1 MFKNYLKIAW
11 RSIRK
16 NKVSSVI
23 NITGLTIGL
32 TCCLLIALYIK
43 NELSYDKFQVNG
55 DRIARVIMEYKIGND
70 GKSGTFTSTK
80 VFPEFKRQFPE
91 VVSGVRMTR
100 TSRITKYGDKLFD
113 EKKFLFAD
121 STFFEVFSFK
131 LLKGLPG
138 QVLKAPK
145 TIVLTEDA
153 AKKYFGNE
161 NPVGKILKTG
171 SDATDFLVTGVMEN
185 CPTNSQLKFD
195 MVASFSSLGPAQ
207 EKTWWNANYTTYLLL
222 RDPASFASLSRKIP
236 PFMKKEFA
244 NEPTVSLNFH
254 LEPYTKVHLHSPHD
268 GFEPN
273 NNIVY
278 IYMLAGIALLI
289 LAIACFTYINLSTA
303 RSMERAR
310 EVGIRKVVGA
320 IRKQIFWQFI
330 GESVLITF
338 IALLLSIGAAI
349 LVLPWFNTLADK
361 NLEAYQVMDP
371 AVLMTGIF
379 IIAIISLLAGSYPA
393 LILSGFN
400 PVKVLKG
407 AFKNTNSGLWL
418 RKSLTV
424 FQFVISVFLIIATFT
439 IQHQL
444 NFIRNKKL
452 GYDRDQVLVLP
463 TDDKIL
469 KAIDLLKIEFR
480 KNGHVQN
487 ISMAYNTPNH
497 IKGGYSMKNNMMADA
512 EEMGVTANPVDQDF
526 IKTTGL
532 QLITGTDYS
541 VQDMKDVAHEDES
554 KNVYQFI
561 INESA
566 AAALGWSA
574 RDAIGKK
581 MFLGDDRPGFVKG
594 VVKDFHFE
602 SLHNPI
608 KPLVLFPGSWF
619 GVIMIKLE
627 GKDISRTIASIGASW
642 KQLVPHRPFEYH
654 FLDEDFNKMYMSEMK
669 MGQILNVF
677 AGMAVLLACLGLFGL
692 SSYAAQQRIKEI
704 GIRKI
709 LGASLLQLAS
719 ILSKDFVKLALVA
732 FLIAA
737 PLAWLV
743 MSDWLQNFNYRVSL
757 SWWIFL
763 IAGSVSL
770 LIALLTVSIQA
781 IKVALTNP
789 VKNLKTD

>member
-16 NKVSSVI
+16 NKISSVI

-32 TCCLLIALYIK
+32 TCCLLIALYIRH
-43 NELSYDKFQVNG
+43 ELSYDKFQVKG

-70 GKSGTFTSTK
+70 GKAGTFTSTK

-91 VVSGVRMTR
+91 VISGVRMSQ
-100 TSRITKYGDKLFD
+100 TSRVTKYGEKLFN
-113 EKKFLFAD
+113 EKRFLFAD
-121 STFFEVFSFK
+121 STFFDVFSFR
-131 LLKGLPG
+131 LIKGMPG
-138 QVLKAPK
+138 QVLNAPK

-153 AKKYFGNE
+153 ARKYFGNDD
-161 NPVGKILKTG
+161 PVGKILKTG

-185 CPTNSQLKFD
+185 CPSNSQLKFD
-195 MVASFSSLGPAQ
+195 MVASFSSLGQAQ
-207 EKTWWNANYTTYLLL
+207 ELTWWNANFTTYLLL
-222 RDPASFASLSRKIP
+222 KDPASFESLSRKIP

-244 NEPTVSLNFH
+244 NEPSVSLNYH
-254 LEPYTKVHLHSPHD
+254 LEPYTSVHLHSPHD

-278 IYMLAGIALLI
+278 IYVLAGIALLI

-320 IRKQIFWQFI
+320 VRKQIFWQFI
-330 GESVLITF
+330 GESVLITC
-338 IALLLSIGAAI
+338 IALLLSIGTAI

-361 NLEAYQVMDP
+361 NLSAFDVIQP
-371 AVLMTGIF
+371 AVLLTGLG
-379 IIAIISLLAGSYPA
+379 IITVISLLAGSYPA
-393 LILSGFN
+393 LILSGFQ

-407 AFKNTNSGLWL
+407 AFKNSNSGLWL

-424 FQFVISVFLIIATFT
+424 FQFAISVFLIIATFT

-463 TDDKIL
+463 TDSKIL
-469 KAIDLLKIEFR
+469 KSIDLLKIELK
-480 KNGHVQN
+480 KNGHVRH
-487 ISMAYNTPNH
+487 IAMAYNTPNH
-497 IKGGYSMKNNMMADA
+497 IQGGYSMKNNMMVNA
-512 EEMGVTANPVDQDF
+512 ENMGVTANPVDQDF

-532 QLITGTDYS
+532 ELIAGSDYS
-541 VQDMKDVAHEDES
+541 LQDMKDIANEDQS

-566 AAALGWSA
+566 AAALGWKPQE
-574 RDAIGKK
+574 AIGKK
-581 MFLGDDRPGFVKG
+581 MSLGDDRPGFVKG
-594 VVKDFHFE
+594 VIKDFHFE
-602 SLHNPI
+602 SLHNTI
-608 KPLVLFPGSWF
+608 KPLVLFPGDWF
-619 GVIMIKLE
+619 SVIMVKLD
-627 GKDISRTIASIGASW
+627 GRDIAHTIADIGNTW
-642 KQLVPHRPFEYH
+642 KELVPHRPFEYH

-692 SSYAAQQRIKEI
+692 SSYTAQQRIKEI
-704 GIRKI
+704 GIRKV
-709 LGASLLQLAS
+709 LGASLPQLAT
-719 ILSKDFVKLALVA
+719 ILSRDFIKLAFIA
-732 FLIAA
+732 FLLAA
-737 PLAWLV
+737 PLAWLA

-763 IAGSVSL
+763 LAGSLSL

-781 IKVALTNP
+781 IKVALQNP
-789 VKNLKTD
+789 VKNLKAD

>member
-23 NITGLTIGL
+23 NVTGLTIGL
-32 TCCLLIALYIK
+32 SCCLLIALYIK
-43 NELSYDKFQVNG
+43 HELSYDRFQANG
-55 DRIARVIMEYKIGND
+55 DRIARVIMEYKIGSD
-70 GKSGTFTSTK
+70 GKAGTFTSTK

-100 TSRITKYGDKLFD
+100 TSRVVKYGDKLFD
-113 EKKFLFAD
+113 EKRFLFAD
-121 STFFEVFSFK
+121 STFFDVFSFS
-131 LLKGLPG
+131 LLKGQPD
-138 QVLKAPK
+138 QVLNAPK
-145 TIVLTEDA
+145 TVVLTEDA
-153 AKKYFGNE
+153 ARKYFGRD
-161 NPVGKILKTG
+161 NPIGKILKTG

-185 CPTNSQLKFD
+185 CPTTSQLKFD

-207 EKTWWNANYTTYLLL
+207 EETWWNANFTTYLLL
-222 RDPASFASLSRKIP
+222 KDPSSFGSLSRKIP

-244 NEPTVSLNFH
+244 NEPSVSLNFH
-254 LEPYTKVHLHSPHD
+254 LEPYTSVHLHSPHA

-278 IYMLAGIALLI
+278 IYVLGGIALLI

-320 IRKQIFWQFI
+320 IRTQIFWQFI
-330 GESVLITF
+330 GESVLVSF
-338 IALLLSIGAAI
+338 IALLLSVGTAI
-349 LVLPWFNTLADK
+349 LVLPWFNFLSDK
-361 NLEAYQVMDP
+361 SLTAYNVIDP
-371 AVLMTGIF
+371 AVLLTGLL
-379 IIAIISLLAGSYPA
+379 IITIISLLAGSYPA
-393 LILSGFN
+393 LILSDFQ

-463 TDDKIL
+463 TDNKIL
-469 KAIDLLKIEFR
+469 KAIDLLKIEFK
-480 KNGHVQN
+480 KNGHVQQVA
-487 ISMAYNTPNH
+487 MAYNTPNH
-497 IKGGYSMKNNMMADA
+497 IQGGYSMKNNMMVNSED
-512 EEMGVTANPVDQDF
+512 MGVTANPVDQDF

-532 QLITGTDYS
+532 ELIAGSDYTL
-541 VQDMKDVAHEDES
+541 QDMKDIANEDQS

-566 AAALGWSA
+566 AAALGWKA
-574 RDAIGKK
+574 QEAIGKK
-581 MFLGDDRPGFVKG
+581 MSLGEDRPGFVKG
-594 VVKDFHFE
+594 VIKDFHFE
-602 SLHNPI
+602 SLHNTI

-619 GVIMIKLE
+619 NVIMVKLD
-627 GKDISRTIASIGASW
+627 GKDIPHTIAGIGASW
-642 KQLVPHRPFEYH
+642 KELVPHRPFEYH
-654 FLDEDFNKMYMSEMK
+654 FLDEDFNKMYVSEMK

-677 AGMAVLLACLGLFGL
+677 AGIAVLLACLGLFGL

-704 GIRKI
+704 GIRKV

-719 ILSKDFVKLALVA
+719 ILSKDFIKLAFVA

-763 IAGSVSL
+763 VAGCISL

-781 IKVALTNP
+781 LRVALTNP
-789 VKNLKTD
+789 VKNLKAE